1 MINHLNIWVKL
12 LFLKE
17 LYLFYYFKNID
28 QKYIKSTA
36 KILVIF

>member
-12 LFLKE
+12 LFFKE

-28 QKYIKSTA
+28 RK
-36 KILVIF
+36 